1 MSISR
6 KELGHGTFKG
16 IATRRKLAPVHPG
29 AVLLSDFIEPM
40 GITRYR
46 VAKAL
51 GVQQRR
57 INEICAG
64 ERGVPADTA
73 VRLGLAFGI
82 EPQFWLNLQAQYDIE
97 VIQRDQG
104 AQLAGQVSSL
114 AA

>member
-1 MSISR
+1 MSIAR
-6 KELGHGTFKG
+6 NELKQQSFKG
-16 IATRRKLAPVHPG
+16 ITTGRKLAPVHPG

-46 VAKAL
+46 VAKSI

-57 INEICAG
+57 IDEICAG
-64 ERGVPADTA
+64 ERGITADTA
-73 VRLGLAFGI
+73 VRLGLAFDI
-82 EPQFWLNLQAQYDIE
+82 DPQFWLNLQAQYDIE

-104 AQLAGQVSSL
+104 AQLAEEVRAL